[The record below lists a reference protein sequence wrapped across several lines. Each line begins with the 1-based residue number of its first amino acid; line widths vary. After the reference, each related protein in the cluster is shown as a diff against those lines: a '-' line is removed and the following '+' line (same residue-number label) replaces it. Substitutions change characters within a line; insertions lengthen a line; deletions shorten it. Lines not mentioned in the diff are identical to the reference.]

1 MPAGLNRLVALKMTK
16 AHSREI
22 AQVGEHAKTPY
33 SVQLIFEQQLLPF
46 SGTLGK
52 MNILS
57 NRVKSAC
64 EGSRNRDIILTV
76 LR

>member
-1 MPAGLNRLVALKMTK
+1 MSDVPAGLNRLVALKMTK

-22 AQVGEHAKTPY
+22 AHVGEHAKTPY

-46 SGTLGK
+46 PFSGTLGK
-52 MNILS
+52 MNIIS

-64 EGSRNRDIILTV
+64 EGSRNRDII
-76 LR
+76 